1 MYRSAIHSV
10 SVGITHPYCSRKFRD
25 LRDKIPASTGNQH
38 FFVGQGF
45 YLKLVR
51 MLGFLPGN
59 SRLYEIAFIHKS
71 ASAIHQNGQVI
82 NNERLEYLGDAI
94 LDAIIADYLYRHFPD
109 RDEGFL
115 TQLRAKLVKRKML
128 NKLASGLGMAS
139 LLVARTGSDKT
150 MNNLLGNAF
159 EALIGAIYLD
169 KGYMRTKRYV
179 INKVLK
185 KYVDLE
191 RLSRKESDFK
201 SRIIEWAQKN
211 KQEISF
217 ISQEETTEGSSIPH
231 YTSQLVLEDK
241 ELGTGRG
248 HSKKEAEQK
257 AAEQAISK
265 LEP

>member
-1 MYRSAIHSV
+1 MIRSYIQLVFNIFS
-10 SVGITHPYCSRKFRD
+10 SGRD
-25 LRDKIPASTGNQH
+25 
-38 FFVGQGF
+38 F
-45 YLKLVR
+45 YFKVVR
-51 MLGFLPGN
+51 ILGFLPGKQ
-59 SRLYEIAFIHKS
+59 RLYEIAFIHKS
-71 ASAIHQNGQVI
+71 ASTTHTDGQVI

-94 LDAIIADYLYRHFPD
+94 LDAIIADYLFTRFPN

-128 NKLASGLGMAS
+128 NKLAAS
-139 LLVARTGSDKT
+139 LGIAPLLVSRTGSDQT
-150 MNNLLGNAF
+150 NNNLLGNAF

-169 KGYMRTKRYV
+169 KGYVRTKRYV
-179 INKVLK
+179 IRKVLN

-217 ISQEETTEGSSIPH
+217 VSKEDTNEGSNIPH
-231 YTSQLVLEDK
+231 YTAQLMLADK
-241 ELGTGRG
+241 EMGTGRG

-257 AAEQAISK
+257 AAEQALSHIDH
-265 LEP
+265 